1 MNAWMHRPDTATVT
15 VYGFRVF
22 DPDSR
27 EMQVADCKAT
37 LDAIGRVGL
46 AEAVPGTGED
56 VPAQALDPRGRYRRV
71 ATGWGEL
78 V

>member
-1 MNAWMHRPDTATVT
+1 MTPWTHRPATATVT

-27 EMQVADCKAT
+27 EMQVAACKAT
-37 LDAIGRVGL
+37 LEAIGRVGL
-46 AEAVPGTGED
+46 AEPVPGTGED
-56 VPAQALDPRGRYRRV
+56 VPTLALDARGRYRRV

-78 V
+78 A